1 MSSCTHQCAIS
12 NGRTASEGLQLMGEE
27 RLLLICETAEQ
38 DNRTSQHLK
47 LAQIK
52 QHALRKV

>member
-1 MSSCTHQCAIS
+1 
-12 NGRTASEGLQLMGEE
+12 MGEE